1 MPLEAILPAT
11 NFNGMFCLFLGTA
24 SILQVLPRTVLMT
37 RIRIQYFKVGGKAYE
52 VIGGTSIKSWSD

>member
-24 SILQVLPRTVLMT
+24 SILQVLPRNVLMT
-37 RIRIQYFKVGGKAYE
+37 RIGIQYFKVGGKAYE
-52 VIGGTSIKSWSD
+52 VIGGT